1 MAQTVKPEI
10 DAETLRKFIGYCR
23 DNCSPRLNDEAAAL
37 MSAQYVQIR
46 NRVRESLKNIP
57 GATQVVPIT
66 IRQLEALVRLSESL
80 AKMRLSPEATVTDV
94 EEALRLFK
102 VSTLTAG
109 ESNPAL
115 FRAAVGNEDI
125 RRAEDFLK
133 RRLDIRSTLSSKVLL
148 EEAEGQGFTTDTF
161 RRAIVNT

>member
-1 MAQTVKPEI
+1 
-10 DAETLRKFIGYCR
+10 
-23 DNCSPRLNDEAAAL
+23 
-37 MSAQYVQIR
+37 
-46 NRVRESLKNIP
+46 
-57 GATQVVPIT
+57 
-66 IRQLEALVRLSESL
+66 
-80 AKMRLSPEATVTDV
+80 MRLSPEATVTDV

-102 VSTLTAG
+102 VSTLAAG

-115 FRAAVGNEDI
+115 FGAAAGNEDI

-161 RRAIVNT
+161 LRAIVNIYLESDNSLYLTVCSQQPSMS